1 MFYFR
6 QLVYIAIH
14 TYRLKKGSAL
24 IHTLHDYYKVDRER
38 CVFVFFWDVSSV
50 GKIRVDCV
58 KEAIPSIFF
67 LLGND
72 ERRVRVSPLLLF
84 GDHQHH
90 HLRLFFRR
98 KAAPPPEDH
107 HQLTKIKKGGR
118 PNLLAKRCIHH
129 YHHHHHHFFLLEF
142 TFLTTRLHLSTR
154 KKKLKKYN
162 FTTTSCLLHP
172 FSFFIVKKSH
182 RENHLKAKRMNP

>member
-1 MFYFR
+1 MRF
-6 QLVYIAIH
+6 
-14 TYRLKKGSAL
+14 
-24 IHTLHDYYKVDRER
+24 
-38 CVFVFFWDVSSV
+38 CVFFWDVSSV

-129 YHHHHHHFFLLEF
+129 YHHHHHFFLLEF

-154 KKKLKKYN
+154 KKSWKSITSPPPVVFYIPFPFLLLK
-162 FTTTSCLLHP
+162 
-172 FSFFIVKKSH
+172 
-182 RENHLKAKRMNP
+182 NHIERII

>member
-1 MFYFR
+1 MNWKKNCFI
-6 QLVYIAIH
+6 LDICIYIAIH
-14 TYRLKKGSAL
+14 IIYPLKKGSPL
-24 IHTLHDYYKVDRER
+24 HIHYIYYWVNIKWIEMRF
-38 CVFVFFWDVSSV
+38 CFIWDVGSV
-50 GKIRVDCV
+50 SKIRVDCV

-72 ERRVRVSPLLLF
+72 ERRVRESPLLVF

-90 HLRLFFRR
+90 HRLFFRR

-129 YHHHHHHFFLLEF
+129 YHHHHHFFWNLLF
-142 TFLTTRLHLSTR
+142 D
-154 KKKLKKYN
+154 Y
-162 FTTTSCLLHP
+162 
-172 FSFFIVKKSH
+172 
-182 RENHLKAKRMNP
+182 